1 MSSDTVQSN
10 GSDDNK
16 ETMSA
21 DKSSDSIITIT
32 PRPAQGAIDLHKPVG
47 MVMNR
52 PIMASEFEVAEMIS
66 DAGMRP
72 IGVSHLDIAGT
83 YMNGRPIGASHL
95 AITSTLP
102 GDRPVFESEVK
113 MVPGEIFY
121 GDRPIMLSDPQL
133 MEASTLPGGRPI
145 ASNDS
150 DDAGTLMGYL
160 D

>member
-10 GSDDNK
+10 GGEDKK
-16 ETMSA
+16 ETMTTDKSA
-21 DKSSDSIITIT
+21 DSIVKIT
-32 PRPAQGAIDLHKPVG
+32 PRPAQEAIDLHRPVS

-52 PIMASEFEVAEMIS
+52 PVMASEFEVAEMIS
-66 DAGMRP
+66 DGGMRP

-83 YMNGRPIGASHL
+83 YMNGRPISASHL

-102 GDRPVFESEVK
+102 GDRPVFESEIK

-121 GDRPIMLSDPQL
+121 GDRPIMISDPHL
-133 MEASTLPGGRPI
+133 MEASILPGGRPI

-150 DDAGTLMGYL
+150 DDSETIMGYL